1 VFPVTVVVSF
11 VAVVAVF
18 ALPDTLPVT
27 LPENVVAV
35 IIPVTV
41 RLPELAKGAYDMNES
56 TYKVLFVVLVEAA
69 TNVKYRVVAEVAGS
83 AVVATA
89 DAVLALPTR
98 EPVTVPFTFPVT
110 LPVTAPLMGPEND
123 VAVICPA
130 SVISTTVALCKVR
143 VSAECVRSAAL
154 PATLPFAANET

>member
-1 VFPVTVVVSF
+1 VLPVTVVVSF
-11 VAVVAVF
+11 VAVVAVS
-18 ALPDTLPVT
+18 ALPTRE
-27 LPENVVAV
+27 PENVVAV

-69 TNVKYRVVAEVAGS
+69 TNVRYRVVAEVAAS

-98 EPVTVPFTFPVT
+98 EPVPVADNVLLTVRF
-110 LPVTAPLMGPEND
+110 G
-123 VAVICPA
+123 
-130 SVISTTVALCKVR
+130 TVRLCV
-143 VSAECVRSAAL
+143 L
-154 PATLPFAANET
+154 GL